1 MNLTPSNKLMF
12 RQPLGSRLLMFCIC
26 AFLALIVV
34 SFILALLGCDGEVTA
49 RRLRLLTMVQDILL
63 FIFPPVATAVIV
75 TRQPAELL
83 TIDRGFSLYT
93 LLKVVLLYIAMV
105 PLMNLLVEWNSS
117 LNLPESFAGIESW
130 MRQTEA
136 AATAQTD
143 LMLAGSSVGVLIINL
158 LIVAV
163 LAGVSEELFFRAG
176 LQRLLTTGGVN
187 IHLSVWLT
195 AAIFSAFHVQ
205 FFGFF
210 PRLLLGALFG
220 YLLTLSGSVWL
231 SASAHVLNN
240 AIVVV
245 TIWLH
250 NVRNAEAAE
259 AAASVSEIPTPDIIN
274 PTGSTW
280 GYVISAMLTF
290 VFLLAI
296 FKPHE
301 NKNKTIQ

>member
-1 MNLTPSNKLMF
+1 MNLYPSDKLNF

-26 AFLALIVV
+26 SFLTLIVV
-34 SFILALLGCDGEVTA
+34 SFILAMLGGDGEITA

-63 FIFPPVATAVIV
+63 FIFPPIATAVIV
-75 TRQPAELL
+75 TLQPARLL

-93 LLKVVLLYIAMV
+93 LIKIVLLYISMV

-117 LNLPESFAGIESW
+117 LSLPESMAGLENWI
-130 MRQTEA
+130 RQTET

-143 LMLAGSSVGVLIINL
+143 LMLAGTSIGVLIINL

-163 LAGVSEELFFRAG
+163 LAGVSEELFFRGG

-187 IHLSVWLT
+187 IHVSVWLT
-195 AAIFSAFHVQ
+195 AAIFSAFHMQ

-220 YLLTLSGSVWL
+220 YLLALSGSVWL

-240 AIVVV
+240 AIVV
-245 TIWLH
+245 TSFWLH
-250 NVRNAEAAE
+250 NVRTAGEGS
-259 AAASVSEIPTPDIIN
+259 AAASVAEIPTPDIIN

-280 GYVISAMLTF
+280 GYIISAMLTF

-296 FKPHE
+296 FKPRE
-301 NKNKTIQ
+301 NKNIKIQ